1 MGDSSGFWRAGIM
14 TPGRRLLSAARRIGV
29 LACVLLMAWVLG
41 YGTVSLIPIV
51 LYHRSEDSLADSG
64 LLALA
69 VILGWSVMMLAVWLV
84 GAALLAARRRRRLLV
99 VWTGVCW
106 AALVG
111 YPLTLLALWDQDAP
125 TAAMLAIIVALV
137 VAGVA
142 RACLRPSALG
152 TGLCLA
158 LALLTA
164 ADGAWQNRY
173 EFLLQ
178 WQYPTQVGTL
188 AVAVDGRTGHAFAIN
203 DDEQSISMV
212 DTRHGTLL
220 RTVSSQRPR
229 RRSGGGTCLRAGLR
243 RPDAPRC
250 PHGRPRAHP
259 HPRS

>member
-158 LALLTA
+158 LALLIA
-164 ADGAWQNRY
+164 AEGYWDNWGP
-173 EFLLQ
+173 L
-178 WQYPTQVGTL
+178 
-188 AVAVDGRTGHAFAIN
+188 VD
-203 DDEQSISMV
+203 
-212 DTRHGTLL
+212 
-220 RTVSSQRPR
+220 
-229 RRSGGGTCLRAGLR
+229 
-243 RPDAPRC
+243 
-250 PHGRPRAHP
+250 
-259 HPRS
+259 